1 MTENGPYQVKLFIQ
15 GRVQRVWF
23 RGWTVRQATRL
34 GLNGWVRNCADGS
47 VEAVFSGP
55 EDRVREITRR
65 CWRGPPHADV
75 RAIDE
80 TSFEGEVESGFR
92 QV

>member
-1 MTENGPYQVKLFIQ
+1 MSDALRIKLRIE

-23 RGWTVRQATRL
+23 RGWTVQEATRL
-34 GLNGWVRNCADGS
+34 GLDGWVRNCADGS

-55 EDRVREITRR
+55 GNAVRLMIER
-65 CWRGPPHADV
+65 CWQGPPHANV
-75 RAIDE
+75 TAIKE
-80 TSFEGEVESGFR
+80 TPFEGDVKPGYR